1 MAALLV
7 RAFGILLMLTALALP
22 LLYAPDLAVESLIQR
37 WAPPPSDLITV
48 KGQLVHLRDE
58 GPRNDPVPVVLL
70 HGTSASLHT
79 WEGWARALR
88 AQHRVIT
95 LDLPGFGLSGPW
107 SGHWAGARYDGPT
120 WARFTLDTL
129 DAIGVQRFVVGG
141 NSLGGEVA
149 WRVALAAPQRVDRLI
164 LVDAGGYAANPES
177 VPLGWRI
184 ARLPVAAWLVQSL
197 LPRALVEQ
205 GLHEVYGDPAKVTP
219 ALVDRYYELTLRA
232 GNRAALA
239 ERMQQLER
247 GHDEALIATLK
258 VPTLVLWGGRDHVI
272 APRWGERFARD
283 ITGSRIVV
291 FPELGHVPQEE
302 DPARTVRPVQAFLA
316 PAS

>member
-1 MAALLV
+1 
-7 RAFGILLMLTALALP
+7 MLTALALP
-22 LLYAPDLAVESLIQR
+22 LLYAPDLSVESLIGR

-88 AQHRVIT
+88 PGRRVIT

-107 SGHWAGARYDGPT
+107 TGSYAGASYDSPT

-129 DAIGVQRFVVGG
+129 DTIGVQRFVVGG

-164 LVDAGGYAANPES
+164 LVDAGGYASDSES

-184 ARLPVAAWLVQSL
+184 ARLPVVSWLVQSL
-197 LPRALVEQ
+197 LPRGLVEQ
-205 GLHEVYGDPAKVTP
+205 GLHAVYGDPAKVTP

-239 ERMQQLER
+239 ERLQHLER
-247 GHDEALIATLK
+247 GRDSALIATLK
-258 VPTLVLWGGRDHVI
+258 VPTLVLWGGRDAVF
-272 APRWGERFARD
+272 APTWGERFARD
-283 ITGSRIVV
+283 IPGSRIVV

-302 DPARTVRPVQAFLA
+302 DPARTVEPVKAFLA
-316 PAS
+316 SPS